1 MARTSS
7 SRPQRG
13 RAGRGRP
20 ARHRESDEDEEIPEL
35 YREMLAEAD
44 ARAKNQPDAD
54 DRPIKRRRV
63 GERRVAPPEIK
74 PDEATAPLQSP
85 DAGPAKQVQIA
96 YDSAASDDSDMEWEE
111 VDIEQ
116 RSTNA
121 PEAST
126 QAEGAN
132 EPLQIT
138 LGQHGATT
146 PKPAVPRRKAITAV
160 ERKLRLDVHKV
171 HLLCLL
177 SHVQIRNLWCNDDEV
192 QGFLRPMLSKQTR
205 NFLNPKEG
213 MSQFTRST
221 TFVDG
226 LKQASDAFS
235 RRFRVTE
242 SGFKRPY
249 WAEDRRDLDKRTEA
263 ITQGVETIVS
273 KEDFRKQSKTMQ
285 GSRDFGAQLFCALL
299 RSVAVETRL
308 VCSLQAI
315 PFTGTVKGFN
325 PVETSPKYIV
335 ISSDDYDGSSDDKSR
350 SQTPATSTPPPRLR
364 RIGQPQFTP
373 SVRRP
378 VHTVQRTTT
387 LRRSEESPYPVFWV
401 EAFNEAVQKW
411 IPVDPIVTKTVAKP
425 TKFEP
430 PASDRY
436 NAMSYVVAFEDDAS
450 ARDVT
455 RRYTKSYNA
464 KTLRNRVESTKG
476 GEKWWQ
482 KTMSFFEKPFMDDRD
497 QAETGE
503 LTAKTAAEPMPRNVQ
518 DFKDHPVYAL
528 ERHLRR
534 NEVIFPKRVIGQVAV
549 GKSGS
554 KNQVLEPVYRRGNV
568 HTVRSADGWYRLGR
582 DIKIGEQPLKRV
594 PANRNKVLETNDD
607 EDDLEEAA
615 ETPLYAEFQ
624 TELYT
629 PPPVIKG
636 KVPRNAYGNIDVYVP
651 SMVPPGGFH
660 LKHPEAARA
669 ARILG
674 IDYADAVTGF
684 QFKGRHGTAVIQGI
698 VAANQYR
705 EALEEVLRCLEDER
719 LQEEIER
726 KTAEALRLWK
736 HFLVKLRIAERV
748 KNYAV
753 EGEDV
758 NEIDPPLDDYNK
770 EEEEELGGGFFPEDG
785 QGIAEPTAGTG
796 SFSGFP
802 RDIENPEQLASYS
815 GDDGDG
821 DSGGFI
827 PESGGE
833 ELKDAESVL
842 PEQSNDPGADTKAL
856 GTSTKPHS
864 RYTLV
869 VVPNDGTKKE
879 ANAAV
884 DLTAGRPSDT
894 TARRFQLGT
903 AESNERGIQ
912 LKHEI
917 AVLNGVQGSSETPI
931 TVDSSSEPNSKAAS
945 VQIVSAPE
953 SENQSHAEAPETE
966 KTPQSDDSVSEVSLL
981 SHDPEDE
988 DAEPEWLLSD

>member
-1 MARTSS
+1 
-7 SRPQRG
+7 
-13 RAGRGRP
+13 
-20 ARHRESDEDEEIPEL
+20 
-35 YREMLAEAD
+35 
-44 ARAKNQPDAD
+44 
-54 DRPIKRRRV
+54 
-63 GERRVAPPEIK
+63 
-74 PDEATAPLQSP
+74 
-85 DAGPAKQVQIA
+85 
-96 YDSAASDDSDMEWEE
+96 
-111 VDIEQ
+111 
-116 RSTNA
+116 
-121 PEAST
+121 
-126 QAEGAN
+126 
-132 EPLQIT
+132 
-138 LGQHGATT
+138 
-146 PKPAVPRRKAITAV
+146 
-160 ERKLRLDVHKV
+160 
-171 HLLCLL
+171 
-177 SHVQIRNLWCNDDEV
+177 
-192 QGFLRPMLSKQTR
+192 
-205 NFLNPKEG
+205 
-213 MSQFTRST
+213 
-221 TFVDG
+221 
-226 LKQASDAFS
+226 
-235 RRFRVTE
+235 
-242 SGFKRPY
+242 
-249 WAEDRRDLDKRTEA
+249 
-263 ITQGVETIVS
+263 
-273 KEDFRKQSKTMQ
+273 
-285 GSRDFGAQLFCALL
+285 
-299 RSVAVETRL
+299 
-308 VCSLQAI
+308 
-315 PFTGTVKGFN
+315 
-325 PVETSPKYIV
+325 
-335 ISSDDYDGSSDDKSR
+335 
-350 SQTPATSTPPPRLR
+350 
-364 RIGQPQFTP
+364 
-373 SVRRP
+373 
-378 VHTVQRTTT
+378 
-387 LRRSEESPYPVFWV
+387 
-401 EAFNEAVQKW
+401 
-411 IPVDPIVTKTVAKP
+411 
-425 TKFEP
+425 
-430 PASDRY
+430 
-436 NAMSYVVAFEDDAS
+436 MSYVVAFEDDAS

-476 GEKWWQ
+476 GVKWWQ

-554 KNQVLEPVYRRGNV
+554 KNQVLEPVYRRGDV

-582 DIKIGEQPLKRV
+582 DIKNGEQPLKRV

-753 EGEDV
+753 EGEDINKV
-758 NEIDPPLDDYNK
+758 DSPLDDNI
-770 EEEEELGGGFFPEDG
+770 EEEEEFGGGFFPEDG
-785 QGIAEPTAGTG
+785 QEIAEPTAGTG

-802 RDIENPEQLASYS
+802 REIENPEQLAPYS

-821 DSGGFI
+821 DSGSFI

-833 ELKDAESVL
+833 ELKDESVL

-894 TARRFQLGT
+894 AARRFQLGT
-903 AESNERGIQ
+903 AESNERAIQ

-917 AVLNGVQGSSETPI
+917 AVSNGVQGSSEIPI

-945 VQIVSAPE
+945 VQIISAPE

>member
-1 MARTSS
+1 MARPSS
-7 SRPQRG
+7 SRRG
-13 RAGRGRP
+13 RGVRGRP
-20 ARHRESDEDEEIPEL
+20 ARNKDSNEDEDIPEV
-35 YREMLAEAD
+35 YRELLAEAD
-44 ARAKNQPDAD
+44 ARAENQPDVE

-63 GERRVAPPEIK
+63 GERRVVPSESKPDEIAAPPESS
-74 PDEATAPLQSP
+74 DTAPE
-85 DAGPAKQVQIA
+85 KQVQIA

-116 RSTNA
+116 PSTNL

-126 QAEGAN
+126 QAEGTN
-132 EPLQIT
+132 ESLQIT
-138 LGQHGATT
+138 LDQPGATT
-146 PKPAVPRRKAITAV
+146 KKSIGPRRKAITAA

-192 QGFLRPMLSKQTR
+192 QDFLKPMLSKQTR

-235 RRFRVTE
+235 KRFRVTE
-242 SGFKRPY
+242 TGFKRPY
-249 WAEDRRDLDKRTEA
+249 WAEGRKELDKRMEA
-263 ITQGVETIVS
+263 IMQGIETIVS
-273 KEDFRKQSKTMQ
+273 KDDFRKQAKSMQ

-308 VCSLQAI
+308 VCSLQPL
-315 PFTGTVKGFN
+315 PFTGSVKGLN
-325 PVETSPKYIV
+325 PVDTSSKYII
-335 ISSDDYDGSSDDKSR
+335 ISSDDHDSSTDDKSR
-350 SQTPATSTPPPRLR
+350 SQTPATSTPPARIR

-373 SVRRP
+373 SPHRP
-378 VHTVQRTTT
+378 IETLKQTSS
-387 LRRSEESPYPVFWV
+387 LRRSEESSYPVFWV

-411 IPVDPIVTKTVAKP
+411 IPVDPIVTKSVAKT

-430 PASDRY
+430 PANDRY
-436 NAMSYVVAFEDDAS
+436 NAMAYVVAFEDDAS

-455 RRYTKSYNA
+455 RRYAKSYNA
-464 KTLRNRVESTKG
+464 KTIRNRIESTKG
-476 GEKWWQ
+476 GDKWWQ
-482 KTMSFFEKPFMDDRD
+482 RTMAFFEKPFMDDRD

-554 KNQVLEPVYRRGNV
+554 RNQVLEPVYRRGDV
-568 HTVRSADGWYRLGR
+568 HIVRSADGWYRLGR
-582 DIKIGEQPLKRV
+582 DIKMGEQPLKRV
-594 PANRNKVLETNDD
+594 PANRNKVLEANDD
-607 EDDLEEAA
+607 EEDVEEAA
-615 ETPLYAEFQ
+615 ETPLYAESQ

-636 KVPRNAYGNIDVYVP
+636 KVPRNAYGNIDIYVP
-651 SMVPPGGFH
+651 SMVPAGGFH

-698 VAANQYR
+698 VAATQYR
-705 EALEEVLRCLEDER
+705 EALEEVLRCLEDQR
-719 LQEEIER
+719 LQEEIDR
-726 KTAEALRLWK
+726 KSAEALRLWK
-736 HFLVKLRIAERV
+736 HFLLKLRIAERV

-758 NEIDPPLDDYNK
+758 NEVHTPIDDDR
-770 EEEEELGGGFFPEDG
+770 EEEKLGGGFFPEDG
-785 QGIAEPTAGTG
+785 QEIAEPTAGTG
-796 SFSGFP
+796 SFSEFP
-802 RDIENPEQLASYS
+802 REIGTPEKLLLYS
-815 GDDGDG
+815 GDDGSDF
-821 DSGGFI
+821 SGGFL
-827 PESGGE
+827 PESPEKNIEQGE
-833 ELKDAESVL
+833 PIPYEQTNDLGKDK
-842 PEQSNDPGADTKAL
+842 GAL
-856 GTSTKPHS
+856 GTSNKPHS

-869 VVPNDGTKKE
+869 VVPNDGTKVGSS
-879 ANAAV
+879 AAV
-884 DLTAGRPSDT
+884 DMTARTPSD
-894 TARRFQLGT
+894 
-903 AESNERGIQ
+903 GIAQ
-912 LKHEI
+912 TLQPSLVEDGKQIQSKPEI
-917 AVLNGVQGSSETPI
+917 SETPI

-945 VQIVSAPE
+945 VQIISAPE
-953 SENQSHAEAPETE
+953 SEKQSHADANEA
-966 KTPQSDDSVSEVSLL
+966 KNDSGSDGNVSEVSLL